1 MDAAAKPVPARSTAD
16 TAELAAAARRARRWR
31 SLGLA
36 AGAAALVAGLAV
48 AGALLPL
55 ATALDLRNAIG
66 LALFAVATNLL
77 LGYGGLVSFGQAVFY
92 GVGAY
97 TIMLGWLH
105 WGWSF
110 WVGFVVGPLLAATV
124 ALVIGVI
131 ALRTR
136 LLYFALLTLAF
147 TQLAFTLAQQQHEFT
162 GGDNG
167 VFGDVLPT
175 WLADERQGYM
185 FTLGVAAVCCFALW
199 RIVTSPFG
207 LTLRAIRENR
217 DRMEALGVNVFL
229 HELVAFAISG
239 FFCAVAGALFVVH
252 TQSAYPQ
259 LLEWTKSGEPI
270 LMAVIGGMFSFL
282 GPAVGAFVYTLGQQ
296 ELVQRTEYWKFVLG
310 AILLVIVLVRPDGL
324 AGIVSS
330 AWERLRRRRPPR
342 AERAGSR

>member
-1 MDAAAKPVPARSTAD
+1 MLGATREERLASPRRVSGRPTA
-16 TAELAAAARRARRWR
+16 LR

-36 AGAAALVAGLAV
+36 ALVAILLGALAL

-55 ATALDLRNAIG
+55 ATALDVENAIG

-92 GVGAY
+92 GAGAY
-97 TIMLGWLH
+97 TVMLGWQH

-110 WVGFVVGPLLAATV
+110 WTGFVAAPFVGAALAAG
-124 ALVIGVI
+124 IGVI
-131 ALRTR
+131 ALRAR
-136 LLYFALLTLAF
+136 QLYFALLTLAF
-147 TQLAFTLAQQQHEFT
+147 TQLAYTLAQQQHEFT

-167 VFGDVLPT
+167 VFGEVLPR
-175 WLADERQGYM
+175 WLADARQGYM
-185 FTLGVAAVCCFALW
+185 FTLAVAAVCCFALW

-229 HELVAFAISG
+229 HELLAFVISG
-239 FFCAVAGALFVVH
+239 FFCAVAGTLFVVH
-252 TQSAYPQ
+252 TQSSYPQ

-282 GPAVGAFVYTLGQQ
+282 GPVIGAFVYTLGQQ
-296 ELVQRTEYWKFVLG
+296 ELVQRTESWKLVLG
-310 AILLVIVLVRPDGL
+310 VILLAIVLLRPDGL
-324 AGIVSS
+324 AGLLSS
-330 AWERLRRRRPPR
+330 GRRLLRRPLARRTEEMR
-342 AERAGSR
+342 

>member
-1 MDAAAKPVPARSTAD
+1 MLESVTEERVPPLARSRRERALRASGT
-16 TAELAAAARRARRWR
+16 LGVVVAAV
-31 SLGLA
+31 G
-36 AGAAALVAGLAV
+36 GLAV
-48 AGALLPL
+48 AGAYLPL
-55 ATALDLRNAIG
+55 ATALDVENAIG
-66 LALFAVATNLL
+66 LALFALATNLL

-92 GVGAY
+92 GIGAY
-97 TIMLGWLH
+97 TVMLGWQH

-110 WVGFVVGPLLAATV
+110 WTGFAVAPLIAAAT
-124 ALVIGVI
+124 AAAIGVV

-147 TQLAFTLAQQQHEFT
+147 TQLAYTLAQQQHEFT

-167 VFGDVLPT
+167 VFGDVLPA
-175 WLADERQGYM
+175 WLADERQGFM
-185 FTLGVAAVCCFALW
+185 FTLAVATVCALVLW

-207 LTLRAIRENR
+207 LVLRAIRENR

-229 HELVAFAISG
+229 HELIAFAISG
-239 FFCAVAGALFVVH
+239 FFCAVAGVLFVVH

-282 GPAVGAFVYTLGQQ
+282 GPVVGAFVYTLGQQ
-296 ELVQRTEYWKFVLG
+296 ELVQQTQYWRFVLG

-324 AGIVSS
+324 AGLASS
-330 AWERLRRRRPPR
+330 TWKRLRGLGR
-342 AERAGSR
+342 ATRQAGNA